1 MRPLTMKLNLQRGEM
16 LPYYVTLVNGK
27 KSLNPCFPHTSHR
40 HIKRG
45 CMEDRRMIKKGLF
58 PTALYITD
66 CTQSILTGL
75 IDDSVALR
83 LKPWQ
88 NHIATPPAKK

>member
-1 MRPLTMKLNLQRGEM
+1 MSPYQTTRNLLTPVFLTH
-16 LPYYVTLVNGK
+16 PIDTL
-27 KSLNPCFPHTSHR
+27 
-40 HIKRG
+40 RG

-58 PTALYITD
+58 PTALYNTD